1 MAIAASS
8 RTYGLTD
15 LKVASLTGEA
25 PGTLVDV
32 PGIRSCEV
40 TLATDSDELRGDG
53 KIISVVDKG
62 NSVEWSMEAGG
73 LSLDACTIILGKAPT
88 TTGTTPAQ
96 VGRTD
101 FKSADSRPYF
111 YLQGQAKDDAGGD
124 IQVIIWKA
132 KATGNV
138 VLGFADESF
147 LTPTI
152 EGRGVGRT
160 ADDLLL
166 TLLYHETAAA
176 IAVLT
181 P

>member
-1 MAIAASS
+1 MAIPANS

-15 LKVASLTGEA
+15 LKVAPLTGEA

-40 TLATDSDELRGDG
+40 TLTTDSDELRGDN
-53 KIISVVDKG
+53 KVISIVDKG
-62 NSVEWSMEAGG
+62 NSVEWSMEEGG
-73 LSLDACTIILGKAPT
+73 LSLDALTVILGKAPA

-96 VGRTD
+96 IARTD
-101 FKSADSRPYF
+101 YKAGDSRPYF

-124 IQVIIWKA
+124 VHVIVWKA
-132 KATGNV
+132 KATGNAV
-138 VLGFADESF
+138 FNFADENF
-147 LTPTI
+147 LTPGI
-152 EGRGVGRT
+152 EGRGVART
-160 ADDLLL
+160 ADDLLM
-166 TLLYHETAAA
+166 TLHYHETATA

>member
-1 MAIAASS
+1 MAIAANS

-15 LKVASLTGEA
+15 LKVAPLTGEA

-32 PGIRSCEV
+32 PGIRSCDV
-40 TLATDSDELRGDG
+40 TLATDVDTLRGDG
-53 KIISVVDKG
+53 KVISVVDKG
-62 NSVEWSMEAGG
+62 NSVEWSMESGG
-73 LSLDACTIILGKAPT
+73 ISLDALTVMLGKAPT
-88 TTGTTPAQ
+88 ITGTTPSQ
-96 VGRTD
+96 IGRTD
-101 FKSADSRPYF
+101 FKSGDSRPYF
-111 YLQGQAKDDAGGD
+111 YLQGQSKDDAGGD

-138 VLGFADESF
+138 SLSFADENF
-147 LTPTI
+147 LTPGL
-152 EGRGVGRT
+152 EGTAVGRT

-176 IAVLT
+176 VAVLT